1 MTTVRIE
8 FDLPEEL
15 VADAREFGVLTNEYV
30 AELIQAEV
38 DRRVMDFV
46 NEEIQAYR
54 IEKAEQRR
62 QSPE

>member
-38 DRRVMDFV
+38 DQRVMDFV